1 MTSFNFRYKMTK
13 VLIAFP
19 VEFTSQILARDL
31 IGSGELLF
39 KILLVMNNDLIIF
52 IFRVQS

>member
-39 KILLVMNNDLIIF
+39 KILL
-52 IFRVQS
+52 